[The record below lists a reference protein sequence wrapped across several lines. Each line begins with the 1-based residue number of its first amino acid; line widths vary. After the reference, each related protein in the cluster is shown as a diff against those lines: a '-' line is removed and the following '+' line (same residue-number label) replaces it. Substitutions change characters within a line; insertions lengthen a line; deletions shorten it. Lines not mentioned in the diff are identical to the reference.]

1 MTFPSIEV
9 FVETEVKGS
18 PLENRID
25 EESYR
30 GVIKEAEDK
39 LQRFVVEDG
48 VVMPMDAFIITAEE
62 S

>member
-1 MTFPSIEV
+1 M
-9 FVETEVKGS
+9 KGS

-30 GVIKEAEDK
+30 GVIKEAEVQG

-48 VVMPMDAFIITAEE
+48 VVMPMDASLITAEQIMMAF
-62 S
+62 